1 MLRDADIRDGLCDYL
16 EIKYGKIRFFEELTM
31 GKSRADIVMVTEQ
44 GLYGIEIKS
53 DADTYERLARQV
65 RDYDRFYDYNYVV
78 VGSSHA
84 GHIKEHVPDYWGVI
98 TVEDDDGILDCYEMR
113 SPQRSPKVRLTNQMG
128 LLWKRELA
136 VLQAQNGLYK
146 YTDKSRM
153 YRKKYL
159 MERVDQELLKQQMIE
174 ILFERDYSIFLDH
187 SGENTTQ

>member
-98 TVEDDDGILDCYEMR
+98 TVEDDDGSLDCYEMR